1 MMLFIESPPK
11 GKIEPGTGLQ
21 NRWRLLWIIDSG
33 GMKQTWLAEDAIRKV
48 EGRAAEVVVK
58 LLPPEL
64 RGNPE
69 ANQDFRREYGKVRLL
84 SHPHICKLFDMGED
98 ASVGCFQVMQ
108 YLSGQTVRHLLRQ
121 LSGICHSTAAE
132 AVG

>member
-1 MMLFIESPPK
+1 MLLIESPPK

-84 SHPHICKLFDMGED
+84 SRPHICKLFDMGEH
-98 ASVGCFQVMQ
+98 ASVSCLQVMQ
-108 YLSGQTVRHLLRQ
+108 SLSGQNVRHLLRQ

>member
-1 MMLFIESPPK
+1 MLLIESPPK

-33 GMKQTWLAEDAIRKV
+33 GMGQAWLAGDSIREV
-48 EGRAAEVVVK
+48 EGRAAQVVVK
-58 LLPPEL
+58 LLPPDL

-84 SHPHICKLFDMGED
+84 SHPHICKLIDMGED
-98 ASVGCFQVMQ
+98 ASVGCFHVMQ

-121 LSGICHSTAAE
+121 LSGICRSTAAE